1 MHQPVD
7 ILNALKNAAVR
18 LRLKAA
24 EANKA
29 ADKRRAE
36 AEYPGLGTPTWDENG
51 SPVNTSARKLDEAD
65 AIEAR
70 VAVWLNLAALA
81 DAGQVYHPGPDQGQT
96 YAQRQAW
103 CEVMAEAPKVYG
115 GGLLDMARL
124 AGNGVFLEKSSA
136 ATRDEMAERKAG
148 LEYLTNEAAAVRYRA
163 SKNPRDL
170 SKAFNTLEDALKI
183 AGESDRQTPTIPAEK
198 PKTGYDRSPTQM
210 MADNMKAAAEAAA
223 RRMVGQYDGK

>member
-18 LRLKAA
+18 LRLKAT

-29 ADKRRAE
+29 AEKRRAE
-36 AEYPGLGTPTWDENG
+36 AEYPGLGEPTWGENG

-70 VAVWLNLAALA
+70 VAVWLNLAARA
-81 DAGQVYHPGPDQGQT
+81 DAGEVYHPGPDQGET

-124 AGNGVFLEKSSA
+124 AGNGVFLEKSAA
-136 ATRDEMAERKAG
+136 ATRDEMAQRKAA
-148 LEYLTNEAAAVRYRA
+148 LEYLRHDSQEVRVRA

-170 SKAFNTLEDALKI
+170 SKAFNTLEDALKLQD
-183 AGESDRQTPTIPAEK
+183 GDRQTPTVPAEK
-198 PKTGYDRSPTQM
+198 PTGYARSADAM
-210 MADNMKAAAEAAA
+210 MRENDEMARKAKEAA
-223 RRMVGQYDGK
+223 RRMVGNYDGR